1 MKLFKNINNEYGTT
15 IVMVT
20 HDIQMAE
27 YSDRIISIKDGTI
40 IK

>member
-1 MKLFKNINNEYGTT
+1 KLFKNINNEYGTT